1 VRWSPR
7 SLFKWLAAP
16 PSPQVNLA
24 SADASTAVGGHGEG
38 QPWRGGSM
46 GATEHVGFNAEVQRI
61 LGLISCNK
69 AAQIIAE
76 SSASLQLSVSDML
89 TRCEPVAP
97 PERGRGGKLPPMGGR
112 PKIM

>member
-1 VRWSPR
+1 
-7 SLFKWLAAP
+7 
-16 PSPQVNLA
+16 
-24 SADASTAVGGHGEG
+24 
-38 QPWRGGSM
+38 M
-46 GATEHVGFNAEVQRI
+46 GATENVGFSAEVQRI

-76 SSASLQLSVSDML
+76 SSASLQLGVSDML

-97 PERGRGGKLPPMGGR
+97 PGGEGGGKLPPMGGR